1 MPDISFN
8 SIPNNLLVPFV
19 AAEIDNS
26 LATQGP
32 ALLSYRSLLIGQKT
46 AGGTAAA
53 DSLVR
58 VTSAD
63 QVLTLAGRGSML
75 HRMAIAYFANNTF
88 TETSIAV
95 LADNGAG
102 VQASG
107 TLTVTGPATAA
118 GTVNLYLGGTLVQ
131 VGVASGD
138 SANSIAAAINAA
150 INANLDLPV
159 SSGVSTNVVTVTFR
173 HKGLVGNNF
182 DLRANYQDGERY
194 PTGVS
199 LAFVAMSGG
208 TTAPSVANLIAN
220 LGDMWFQIWAHPYT
234 DATTLTALENELA
247 SRFGP
252 LRMID
257 GFAITAAVGTQATLG
272 TLGDG
277 RNSPHS
283 EIFAQPGENPLTLP
297 MEFAA
302 AAAAQI
308 ALSANADPGR
318 PFQTLALAGDPAR
331 SFRVLPPAETDLF
344 TITERNLLL
353 GDGISTS
360 KAVPGGGVQIERAIT
375 TYQTSASGATDKS
388 YKDATTMLTLLY
400 LRFSFRNRILSRY
413 PRHKLAND
421 GGRIGPGQA
430 VLTPNGGKG
439 EALAWFRE
447 MEEIGLVESFDDFK
461 SNLVVQRNSLDPNRL
476 DFLLPPNLIN
486 QLIVSAVKLQ
496 FRL

>member
-1 MPDISFN
+1 MSVSYN
-8 SIPNNLLVPFV
+8 LIPNNLLVPFV
-19 AAEIDNS
+19 AVEIDNS
-26 LATQGP
+26 RADQGP
-32 ALLSYRSLLIGQKT
+32 ALLSYRVLLIGQKT
-46 AGGTAAA
+46 AGGTATA

-63 QVLTLAGRGSML
+63 QVLTLAGRGSIL
-75 HRMAIAYFANNTF
+75 HRMAMRYFQNNSF
-88 TETSIAV
+88 TETFIAV

-102 VQASG
+102 VQATG

-138 SANSIAAAINAA
+138 SANSIAAAINTA

-159 SSGVSTNVVTVTFR
+159 TSGVSTNVVTVTFR
-173 HKGLVGNNF
+173 HKGLVGNDF
-182 DLRANYQDGERY
+182 DLRANYQDGEKF
-194 PTGVS
+194 PAGVS
-199 LAFVAMSGG
+199 IAFVAMSGG

-220 LGDMWFQIWAHPYT
+220 LGDMWFQIWGHPYT
-234 DATTLTALENELA
+234 DATTLTALETELA

-257 GFAITAAVGTQATLG
+257 GFAITAAMGTQGTLG
-272 TLGDG
+272 TLGDS

-283 EIFAQPGENPLTLP
+283 EIFSQPGEKPLMP
-297 MEFAA
+297 SMEFAA
-302 AAAAQI
+302 GAAARI
-308 ALSANADPGR
+308 AFAANDDPAR
-318 PFQTLALAGDPAR
+318 PFQTLPVFG
-331 SFRVLPPAETDLF
+331 VLPPAEIDLF
-344 TITERNLLL
+344 TISERNLLL

-400 LRFSFRNRILSRY
+400 LRYSFRTRILTRY
-413 PRHKLAND
+413 PRHKLGND
-421 GGRIGPGQA
+421 GGRFGPGQA
-430 VLTPNGGKG
+430 VMTPSLGKA
-439 EALAWFRE
+439 EAIAWFRD
-447 MEEIGLVESFDDFK
+447 MEELGLVENFDDFK
-461 SNLVVQRNSLDPNRL
+461 ANLVVERNTLDPNRL